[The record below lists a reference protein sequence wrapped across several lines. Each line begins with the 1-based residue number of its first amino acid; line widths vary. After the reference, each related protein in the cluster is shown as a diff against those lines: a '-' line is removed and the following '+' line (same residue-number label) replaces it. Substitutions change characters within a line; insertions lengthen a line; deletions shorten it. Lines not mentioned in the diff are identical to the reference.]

1 MDYRAQ
7 QRFFESYQTKWLV
20 VAAILVVTA
29 SIALRSVNWATIT
42 FFASYIACAAALSYL
57 PKYLNLHHE
66 PKKRYG
72 WAVRSR
78 WIIAAIVLLLGAALN
93 FRSAKH
99 LVVVAG
105 CGIWVALVNGFVA
118 VTAKNQRMLP
128 YRWMAVVFFAG
139 DFWMVALL
147 GFLGLDPFYL
157 TAFLALAIVF
167 AVALNENLG
176 PWFPMLCMVLGAALV
191 RTAILPSA
199 YGLTSAYFVLCIAFV
214 TAATSW
220 LSIVASAHAKRNE
233 HEVVT
238 ELAEFAGMSR
248 EKARAELVEAHPR
261 VGQAWKAAKLD
272 ENDQAALAKFYSE
285 HSLEYIFA
293 LAQFHLSYKH
303 IAFTLDVIN
312 LCRGRV
318 LDYGAG
324 KGSLAV
330 ELARRGMAV
339 TYLDVPGKS
348 REYAEWKAAR
358 ENASLEFTSRKE
370 EIAGREFDTV
380 VSLDVLE
387 HLPDLAGELRFL
399 TSLLAPRGRLILT
412 IPEGATETQPMHLSH
427 DLSALRILD
436 EAGLK
441 DIKSGWMKLTGSEI
455 LRKSHCVVM
464 EKA

>member
-7 QRFFESYQTKWLV
+7 QRFLESYLTKWLI
-20 VAAILVVTA
+20 ASAILVVTA
-29 SIALRSVNWATIT
+29 SIALRSVNWATST
-42 FFASYIACAAALSYL
+42 FFASYLTIAAALSYL

-78 WIIAAIVLLLGAALN
+78 WIIAAMVLSLGAALN
-93 FRSAKH
+93 LRSAKH
-99 LVVVAG
+99 LVAVAG
-105 CGIWVALVNGFVA
+105 CAIWIALVNGFVA
-118 VTAKNQRMLP
+118 VAAKHERMLP
-128 YRWMAVVFFAG
+128 YRWMPVVYFAS
-139 DFWMVALL
+139 DFWVIGLL
-147 GFLGLDPFYL
+147 GYLGLDPFYL
-157 TAFLALAIVF
+157 SGFIALAIVF
-167 AVALNENLG
+167 AVVLNENLG
-176 PWFPMLCMVLGAALV
+176 PWFAMLCMVLGAALV
-191 RTAILPSA
+191 RTAILPTAYGFSSA
-199 YGLTSAYFVLCIAFV
+199 YLVLCIALV

-220 LSIVASAHAKRNE
+220 LSNVAVGQAQRNE
-233 HEVVT
+233 EDVIA
-238 ELAEFAGMSR
+238 ELAGFTSMSPA
-248 EKARAELVEAHPR
+248 KARSELVEAHPR

-272 ENDQAALAKFYSE
+272 ENDKEALAKFYSE
-285 HSLEYIFA
+285 HSLEYLFA

-303 IAFTLDVIN
+303 IAFTLDVIK

-324 KGSLAV
+324 KGSLAI
-330 ELARRGMAV
+330 ELAKRGMAV
-339 TYLDVPGKS
+339 TYLDVPGRS
-348 REYAEWKAAR
+348 RDYAEWQATR
-358 ENASLEFTSRKE
+358 ENTKLEFTASKE
-370 EIAGREFDTV
+370 EIAGRQYDTI

-399 TSLLAPRGRLILT
+399 IALLAPQGRLVLT

-441 DIKSGWMKLTGSEI
+441 DIKSGLMKLAGSEI

-464 EKA
+464 QKG